1 MSNYESEMMKKSMIL
16 AEFAYSIGEVPV
28 GAVITKDNKIIGEG
42 FNSVISNNSPI
53 FHAEINAINM
63 ACRNIKNYRL
73 NDCEMFITLEPC
85 HMCAKAIVDARIK
98 KVYFSTREPKTGS
111 IVSIDNFF
119 AKSSLN
125 HSVEFHEGL
134 LKDESSLLL
143 KNFFRIRRNK
153 DSKN

>member
-1 MSNYESEMMKKSMIL
+1 MSNYESEMMKKSLIL

-98 KVYFSTREPKTGS
+98 
-111 IVSIDNFF
+111 
-119 AKSSLN
+119 
-125 HSVEFHEGL
+125 
-134 LKDESSLLL
+134 SLL
-143 KNFFRIRRNK
+143 FY
-153 DSKN
+153 

>member
-1 MSNYESEMMKKSMIL
+1 MSNYESEMMKKSLIL
-16 AEFAYSIGEVPV
+16 AEFAYSIGEFQLV
-28 GAVITKDNKIIGEG
+28 VITKDNKIIGEG

-111 IVSIDNFF
+111 IVSIDNFY
-119 AKSSLN
+119 KSFLN

-153 DSKN
+153 D